1 MSGHYTHCRSDAEK
15 LSDCIRYITSG
26 GGFHSFGQFLSTL
39 LNDAPHLDQV
49 VVQTVSHFFQ
59 EGNLKPFLN
68 KVAEHRLM
76 KAKDDLQSVVLSY
89 GFCLSDPQQEGM
101 SAISNDMFSSRSN
114 KLWCRDRE
122 HTPTWS
128 GDPDTLGS

>member
-1 MSGHYTHCRSDAEK
+1 MSSHYTHRRSDAEK

-39 LNDAPHLDQV
+39 LNDAPHPDQV

-76 KAKDDLQSVVLSY
+76 KAKDDLQSVVPSY
-89 GFCLSDPQQEGM
+89 GFCPSDPQQEGM

-114 KLWCRDRE
+114 KLWCRD
-122 HTPTWS
+122 
-128 GDPDTLGS
+128 